1 MSQLNGKLP
10 LDGAKP
16 TYGWCVIKNIET
28 EETYSGSRIVIPDAS
43 RMDMA
48 RDQAELVYCGG
59 GSWCDDEDCDRP
71 HSGSRYIKEGGEFLG
86 QYPTKLRQHTTHPML
101 IRESWVLT
109 APRARLAIPGYF
121 GYFLIAMDD
130 LWAILEP

>member
-1 MSQLNGKLP
+1 MNVTLP

-16 TYGWCVIKNIET
+16 TAGWCVIQNIDTDECYPGT
-28 EETYSGSRIVIPDAS
+28 KMIIPDAS

-48 RDQAELVYCGG
+48 RDQAELVYSGG
-59 GSWCDDEDCDRP
+59 NSWCDDPDCERL
-71 HSGSRYIKEGGEFLG
+71 HSTGRYIKGGGEFLG

-101 IRESWVLT
+101 VRESWVLT
-109 APRARLAIPGYF
+109 APRARLPIPGYPR
-121 GYFLIAMDD
+121 YFLIAMSD